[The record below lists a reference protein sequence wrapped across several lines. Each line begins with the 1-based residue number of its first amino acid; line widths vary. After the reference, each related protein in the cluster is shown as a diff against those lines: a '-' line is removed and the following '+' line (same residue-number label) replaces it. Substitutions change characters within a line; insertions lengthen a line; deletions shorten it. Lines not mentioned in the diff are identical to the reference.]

1 MQKESI
7 NNRQDKYKAIWLSHS
22 SIGDYEKCP
31 RLYYLHDVYKDPKTK
46 RKINITSPYM
56 SLGIA
61 VHNVV
66 EALKTF
72 KVEERREIIESTK
85 DSLISSASFAGA
97 GEKKENTFELKS
109 EGEEEISN
117 KNLLENFDAE
127 FAKVTGKKGG
137 FISSEQEAEFKE
149 RGVNMIKNVIADPKM
164 LLSKTVS
171 TKSYYTGDMLPN
183 FYISPEENIILCGNV
198 DWIEYHEPSATKEL
212 DNKNGSISVVDF
224 KTGKNEE
231 KENSMQLPIYKIL
244 LEELQHKWKVVSGK
258 YWYLESGEVVTKE
271 IEESR
276 IQEVKDKIIK
286 IGIEIRDKKLQWLEG
301 ADYARTKN
309 NFDSKNAG
317 WVARDNFEENFKCA
331 RDSGESSSQYECD
344 CKKYEKTL
352 AGEAEYLGVD
362 MYNKDLYF
370 IN

>member
-1 MQKESI
+1 
-7 NNRQDKYKAIWLSHS
+7 
-22 SIGDYEKCP
+22 
-31 RLYYLHDVYKDPKTK
+31 
-46 RKINITSPYM
+46 M

>member
-72 KVEERREIIESTK
+72 KVEERREIIENTK
-85 DSLISSASFAGA
+85 SSASEAGA
-97 GEKKENTFELKS
+97 SEKKENIFELRS
-109 EGEEEISN
+109 EGEKEVSN

-137 FISSEQEAEFKE
+137 FISPEQEAEFKE
-149 RGVNMIKNVIADPKM
+149 RGINMIKNVIADPKM

-198 DWIEYHEPSATKEL
+198 DWIEYNDAT
-212 DNKNGSISVVDF
+212 NTISVVDF
-224 KTGKNEE
+224 KTGRNEE

-244 LEELQHKWKVVSGK
+244 LEELQNKWKVVSSK

-271 IEESR
+271 IEESK
-276 IQEVKDKIIK
+276 IQEIKDKIIK
-286 IGIEIRDKKLQWLEG
+286 IGVEIRDKKLQWLEG
-301 ADYARTKN
+301 ADYTRAKN

-317 WVARDNFEENFKCA
+317 WVARDNFEENFKCI
-331 RDSGESSSQYECD
+331 RESSSSTSRFECD

-352 AGEAEYLGVD
+352 SGEAEYLGVD

>member
-1 MQKESI
+1 MQQ
-7 NNRQDKYKAIWLSHS
+7 NRQDKYKAIWLSHS

-66 EALKTF
+66 EDLKNY
-72 KVEERREIIESTK
+72 KVEDRKKILEEK
-85 DSLISSASFAGA
+85 NLIMNQ
-97 GEKKENTFELKS
+97 EK
-109 EGEEEISN
+109 
-117 KNLLENFDAE
+117 LLENFDIE
-127 FAKVTGKKGG
+127 FAKVSGKKGG
-137 FISSEQEAEFKE
+137 FTTEEQQKEFKG
-149 RGVNMIKNVIADPKM
+149 RGVNMIKKVIADPKM
-164 LLSKTVS
+164 LLNKTIS

-183 FYISPEENIILCGNV
+183 FYISEEENIILCGNI
-198 DWIEYHEPSATKEL
+198 DWIEYNDPDQK
-212 DNKNGSISVVDF
+212 NKTGTISVIDF

-244 LEELQHKWKVVSGK
+244 LESLQNKWKVVSGK

-271 IEESR
+271 IDENKMK
-276 IQEVKDKIIK
+276 EVREKVIK
-286 IGIEIRDKKLQWLEG
+286 IGIEVRDKKFEWLVG
-301 ADYARTKN
+301 DDYNKVKN
-309 NFDSKNAG
+309 SFDDKKAG
-317 WVARDNFEENFKCA
+317 WVARPNFESNFECIRGA
-331 RDSGESSSQYECD
+331 TESMSKFECE
-344 CKKYEKTL
+344 CKKYEKIL